1 MSDINKVVVDG
12 VTYDIGGTV
21 SGVKGDAESTYRT
34 GNVNLTPANIG
45 AKAVQSAVSSPSAS
59 GTGVEFIDTISQD
72 AQGVIT
78 ATKKTVREATTSQ
91 SGLMSTTQV
100 DRLTYLNDA
109 LLTASDNFA
118 PEVNGITYPIKAGTL
133 FIRHTSWS
141 TLTDSAGWHLC
152 RALVDITSASG
163 TTSDN
168 KGVTYEDIKVSDL
181 YEEVYALALAAY
193 PTDTASGSAISITDG
208 ADGLPVKSL
217 VVDIEPVQSGSGDP
231 SPTNVRAI
239 SGWTGANVVRAGKN
253 LIDIA
258 NTSLGI
264 TQRCTVS
271 ISGDVLTATCTT
283 AGYVWIGGMGS
294 VGDTMTN
301 PAFTV
306 SAKNG
311 VVVSVST
318 SFQMD
323 SCTVYELKADNKILS
338 SQFIY
343 SKSKSGT
350 YTVTS
355 DDCAKLAFRFTFGD
369 AAVGDVFSTTIQLE
383 LGSTA
388 TAYEPYQGSTLSI
401 TFPSEAGTVY
411 GGTLDVTNGV
421 LTADR
426 AIFTVTSEKLNNA
439 PEHGWN
445 STYGAWVRNL
455 NYNEGITK
463 EYFDSTNTVPCS
475 FAPCVVNNRNITST
489 QYRTS
494 FFASGWTSYDDFANA
509 VASLEQIGTPMTY
522 VAPLATPVTYQLTPQ
537 EVDTLLGNNTIYAD
551 TGDVTVTYRADPTL
565 FASKGQTEDDM
576 TADAA
581 IASGAYFQI
590 GNTLYKATAAIAT
603 GETIV
608 PGTNCTVTNIAE
620 ALNLLNA

>member
-12 VTYDIGGTV
+12 VTYEIGGSGGAV

-34 GNVNLTPANIG
+34 GNVNITPGNVG
-45 AKAVQSAVSSPSAS
+45 AKPLQTAVSSPSAS
-59 GTGVEFIDTISQD
+59 GTSIEFIDSITQD

-91 SGLMSTTQV
+91 SGLMSTTHV

-168 KGVTYEDIKVSDL
+168 KGVTYEEIKVSDL
-181 YEEVYALALAAY
+181 YEELRDSIFAAY

-239 SGWTGANVVRAGKN
+239 SGWTGAKVTRCGKN
-253 LIDIA
+253 LFDKAAITPNSWIVA
-258 NTSLGI
+258 NTTTI
-264 TQRCTVS
+264 EHAQNYYVTDYIPVS
-271 ISGDVLTATCTT
+271 VGQPITCTAKGASRSIYYDKNKNPIEYFSWS
-283 AGYVWIGGMGS
+283 AGALNPLYDGYIRTTG
-294 VGDTMTN
+294 TN
-301 PAFTV
+301 
-306 SAKNG
+306 
-311 VVVSVST
+311 
-318 SFQMD
+318 D
-323 SCTVYELKADNKILS
+323 SLDIL
-338 SQFIY
+338 QI
-343 SKSKSGT
+343 
-350 YTVTS
+350 
-355 DDCAKLAFRFTFGD
+355 
-369 AAVGDVFSTTIQLE
+369 E

-388 TAYEPYQGSTLSI
+388 TAYEPYQGDTISI
-401 TFPSEAGTVY
+401 TFPTEAGTVY

-421 LTADR
+421 LTVDR
-426 AIFTVTSEKLNNA
+426 AMVTFDGSESWG
-439 PEHGWN
+439 EYSSYSG
-445 STYGAWVRNL
+445 Y
-455 NYNEGITK
+455 YMTK
-463 EYFDSTNTVPCS
+463 EDMKIGARQSGISNALVASSSLSTSQSNC
-475 FAPCVVNNRNITST
+475 FWLGVNNRNIYLIGVHESMGATLAA
-489 QYRTS
+489 
-494 FFASGWTSYDDFANA
+494 FKSYLANNNLQL
-509 VASLEQIGTPMTY
+509 VY
-522 VAPLATPVTYQLTPQ
+522 PLANPVTYQLTPQ
-537 EVDTLLGNNTIYAD
+537 EVTTLLGNNTIYAD